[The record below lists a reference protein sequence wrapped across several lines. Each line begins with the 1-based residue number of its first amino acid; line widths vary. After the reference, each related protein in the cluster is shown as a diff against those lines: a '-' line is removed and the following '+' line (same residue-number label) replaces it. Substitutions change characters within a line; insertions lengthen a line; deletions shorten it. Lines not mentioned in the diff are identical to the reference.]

1 MSGAVN
7 LTDSP
12 SEDALPI
19 WPPDGVRIAFE
30 SERDGDA
37 EVYIMNADGSGQTLL
52 SNDLNFAEDPAWSPD
67 GLQIAFVSDLPGNSY
82 VMNGDGTGQARLT
95 VNSTGDLSP
104 AWSPDGRLIA
114 I

>member
-37 EVYIMNADGSGQTLL
+37 EVYIMNADGSGLTRIT
-52 SNDLNFAEDPAWSPD
+52 D
-67 GLQIAFVSDLPGNSY
+67 SD
-82 VMNGDGTGQARLT
+82 
-95 VNSTGDLSP
+95 
-104 AWSPDGRLIA
+104 
-114 I
+114 